1 MRVDLDDVEG
11 GEPASLPRFQRA
23 SFQARRLSRLTY
35 VLGGMGVVG
44 LVVSL
49 FVDLFSPNSLWT
61 AVLTNSAASLLV
73 LASALQSA
81 LVVALWRAQVLAP
94 AEATGESA
102 AEDAPE
108 PGWYDRLLARIGGA
122 GASMVGQIGVPV
134 FWLAGWSL
142 LALISISMIWNLTLV
157 GTSVGLVGSVVAGL
171 LLLIA
176 FGLLVLE
183 RQFSNE
189 SEAGWPEA
197 EQLAQ
202 IAKVA
207 IGTLLVAAFC
217 LFFSSPDR
225 VWPARLAVLIGL
237 LPGLVAVELLTRAL
251 LSVFSPRNERLE
263 PRLVASSFVAGLLR
277 WPPRPLTALQNE
289 LHNRFGIDLR
299 QVWAFTYMRRAF
311 VPVLAVI
318 VLLGWALSGVHEI
331 PIQGR
336 GIYERFGKPV
346 EVMGPGLHA
355 GLPWPFGTVLPVENG
370 VVHELATS
378 VSEDASGKDNT
389 VKTSNA
395 KSANAEQTL
404 DTAEGPPPT
413 VANRL
418 WDATHINDKSQVI
431 ASGSGDKQSF
441 QIVNMDVRFVYRIGL
456 NDEAAMAATY
466 NSADIPSL
474 IRSTASRVL
483 VHDFASRTLDEL
495 LGEQRTDLADDI
507 GSAVQRDLKKLDSGV
522 EILATVVES
531 IHPPAGAAN
540 AYHSVQA
547 AQISAQSLIARERG
561 AAADQANLAQ
571 LHASIAHDQAAAT
584 SREVMAT
591 AQSADLRF
599 TAEQQGYAKA
609 GQAFLLE
616 QYLSQLTQGMTHA
629 KLLVLDH
636 RLGGSSA
643 PTIDLRSFTLPV
655 DPAAS
660 PKSAEQPLAE

>member
-1 MRVDLDDVEG
+1 MRVDLDVEG
-11 GEPASLPRFQRA
+11 VEPARLPRFQRA

-35 VLGGMGVVG
+35 VLGGLGVMG
-44 LVVSL
+44 LVASL

-81 LVVALWRAQVLAP
+81 WVVALWRAQVLVPVEAGSEP
-94 AEATGESA
+94 DAEEA
-102 AEDAPE
+102 AE
-108 PGWYDRLLARIGGA
+108 PGWYDRLLSRIGGA
-122 GASMVGQIGVPV
+122 GVSMAGQIGVPV

-142 LALISISMIWNLTLV
+142 LALISISMIWNLNLV
-157 GTSVGLVGSVVAGL
+157 GTSVGLTGSVVAGL
-171 LLLIA
+171 LLLVA

-189 SEAGWPEA
+189 SEASWPEA

-277 WPPRPLTALQNE
+277 WPPRPLMALQNE

-299 QVWAFTYMRRAF
+299 QIWAFTYMRRAF
-311 VPVLAVI
+311 LPVLAVI
-318 VLLGWALSGVHEI
+318 VALGWALSGVHEI
-331 PIQGR
+331 PMQGR

-346 EVMGPGLHA
+346 EVMGPGLHV
-355 GLPWPFGTVLPVENG
+355 GLPWPFGTVLAVENG

-378 VSEDASGKDNT
+378 VSEGGSGKD
-389 VKTSNA
+389 A
-395 KSANAEQTL
+395 AAQPMPDL
-404 DTAEGPPPT
+404 AEGPPPT
-413 VANRL
+413 TANRL

-456 NDEAAMAATY
+456 SDEAAMAATY

-474 IRSTASRVL
+474 IRSTASRIL

-495 LGEQRTDLADDI
+495 LGEQRTDLANDI

-540 AYHSVQA
+540 AYHAVQA

-561 AAADQANLAQ
+561 AAADKANLAQ
-571 LHASIAHDQAAAT
+571 LHASIAHDQAAAN

-636 RLGGSSA
+636 RLGGTSA

-660 PKSAEQPLAE
+660 SKSAEQPLAE

>member
-1 MRVDLDDVEG
+1 MRVDLDVEG
-11 GEPASLPRFQRA
+11 AAPASLPRFQRA
-23 SFQARRLSRLTY
+23 SFQVRRLSRLTY
-35 VLGGMGVVG
+35 VLGAMGVIG

-73 LASALQSA
+73 LAAATQSA
-81 LVVALWRAQVLAP
+81 QVVALWRARVIAP
-94 AEATGESA
+94 DAEALA
-102 AEDAPE
+102 ADDDAGAE
-108 PGWYDRLLARIGGA
+108 EQGWYDRLLARIGGA
-122 GASMVGQIGVPV
+122 GTSMVGQIGAPV
-134 FWLAGWSL
+134 FWLAGWAL
-142 LALISISMIWNLTLV
+142 LALISISLVWNLTLV
-157 GTSVGLVGSVVAGL
+157 GTSVGLSGNVVGGL
-171 LLLIA
+171 LLLIG

-189 SEAGWPEA
+189 SEASWPEA

-202 IAKVA
+202 ISRAA

-217 LFFSSPDR
+217 LFFSSVDR

-237 LPGLVAVELLTRAL
+237 LPGLVAVELLIRAL
-251 LSVFSPRNERLE
+251 LSIFSPRNERLE
-263 PRLVASSFVAGLLR
+263 PRLVASSFAAGLLR

-299 QVWAFTYMRRAF
+299 QIWAFTYMRRAF
-311 VPVLAVI
+311 LPVTAVI
-318 VLLGWALSGVHEI
+318 VALGWALSGVHEI
-331 PIQGR
+331 PMQGR

-346 EVMGPGLHA
+346 EVLGPGLHA

-378 VSEDASGKDNT
+378 VSEGGKPEN
-389 VKTSNA
+389 S
-395 KSANAEQTL
+395 SAEQAL
-404 DTAEGPPPT
+404 DPAEGPPPT

-456 NDEAAMAATY
+456 DDQAAMAATY

-495 LGEQRTDLADDI
+495 LGEQRTDLAADI
-507 GSAVQRDLKKLDSGV
+507 GTAVARDLKKLDSGV

-540 AYHSVQA
+540 AYHAVQA
-547 AQISAQSLIARERG
+547 AQINAQALISRERG

-571 LHASIAHDQAAAT
+571 LHASVAHDQAAAN

-599 TAEQQGYAKA
+599 GAEQQGYAKA

-616 QYLSQLTQGMTHA
+616 QYLSQLTLGMTHA

-660 PKSAEQPLAE
+660 PKSVEQPSAE

>member
-1 MRVDLDDVEG
+1 MRVDLDVEG
-11 GEPASLPRFQRA
+11 AEPASLPRFQRA

-35 VLGGMGVVG
+35 VLGAMGVLG

-61 AVLTNSAASLLV
+61 AVITNSAASLLV
-73 LASALQSA
+73 LAAALQSA
-81 LVVALWRAQVLAP
+81 QVVALWRAHVIAP
-94 AEATGESA
+94 DEAVISVEEQAEIE
-102 AEDAPE
+102 E
-108 PGWYDRLLARIGGA
+108 PGWYDRLLGRIGGA
-122 GASMVGQIGVPV
+122 GTSMVGQIGAPV
-134 FWLAGWSL
+134 FWLAGWAL
-142 LALISISMIWNLTLV
+142 LALISISMIWNMALV
-157 GTSVGLVGSVVAGL
+157 GSSVGLTGSVVGGV
-171 LLLIA
+171 LLLIG

-189 SEAGWPEA
+189 SEASWPEA

-202 IAKVA
+202 ISRVA
-207 IGTLLVAAFC
+207 IGTLLIAAFC
-217 LFFSSPDR
+217 LFFSSADR

-237 LPGLVAVELLTRAL
+237 LPGLVAVELLIRAL
-251 LSVFSPRNERLE
+251 LSIFSPRNERLE

-299 QVWAFTYMRRAF
+299 QIWAFTYMRRAF
-311 VPVLAVI
+311 LPVMAVI
-318 VLLGWALSGVHEI
+318 IALGWALSGVHEI
-331 PIQGR
+331 PMQGR

-378 VSEDASGKDNT
+378 VSEGAST
-389 VKTSNA
+389 
-395 KSANAEQTL
+395 ERTL
-404 DTAEGPPPT
+404 DPAEGPPPA

-456 NDEAAMAATY
+456 DDQAAMAATY

-495 LGEQRTDLADDI
+495 LGEQRTDLAADI
-507 GSAVQRDLKKLDSGV
+507 GNAVARDLKKLDSGV

-540 AYHSVQA
+540 AYHAVQA
-547 AQISAQSLIARERG
+547 AQISAQALIARERG

-571 LHASIAHDQAAAT
+571 LHASIAHDQAAAN
-584 SREVMAT
+584 SREVMST

-599 TAEQQGYAKA
+599 GAEQQGYAKA

-616 QYLSQLTQGMTHA
+616 QYLSQMTLGMTHA

-655 DPAAS
+655 DPAS
-660 PKSAEQPLAE
+660 SKSAEQPSAE

>member
-1 MRVDLDDVEG
+1 MRVDLDDEG
-11 GEPASLPRFQRA
+11 VAPASLPRFQ
-23 SFQARRLSRLTY
+23 QAAVQSRRLSRLTY
-35 VLGGMGVVG
+35 LTGAMGVIG

-73 LASALQSA
+73 LAAALQSA
-81 LVVALWRAQVLAP
+81 HVVSQWRVGVIAPPESIRTDEEALLHSEEQ
-94 AEATGESA
+94 
-102 AEDAPE
+102 
-108 PGWYDRLLARIGGA
+108 GWYDRVLGRISGA
-122 GASMVGQIGVPV
+122 GTSMVGQVGLPV
-134 FWLAGWSL
+134 FWLAGWAL
-142 LALISISMIWNLTLV
+142 LSLISIGLIWNLALS
-157 GTSVGLVGSVVAGL
+157 GSNVGLVGNVVGGL
-171 LLLIA
+171 LLLIGFA
-176 FGLLVLE
+176 LLVLE

-189 SEAGWPEA
+189 SEASWPEA

-202 IAKVA
+202 MTKVA
-207 IGTLLVAAFC
+207 IGTLLVTAFC
-217 LFFSSPDR
+217 LFFSSVDR

-263 PRLVASSFVAGLLR
+263 PRLIATSFVAGLLR
-277 WPPRPLTALQNE
+277 WPPRPLLALQNE

-299 QVWAFTYMRRAF
+299 QIWAFTYMRRAF
-311 VPVLAVI
+311 LPVLVVI
-318 VLLGWALSGVHEI
+318 VGLGWLLSGVHEI
-331 PIQGR
+331 PMQGR

-346 EVMGPGLHA
+346 EVLEPGLHA
-355 GLPWPFGTVLPVENG
+355 GLPWPFGTVLAVENG

-378 VSEDASGKDNT
+378 VSEGAG
-389 VKTSNA
+389 
-395 KSANAEQTL
+395 AEQIL
-404 DTAEGPPPT
+404 DPAEGPPPAI
-413 VANRL
+413 ANRL

-456 NDEAAMAATY
+456 TDEAALAATY

-495 LGEQRTDLADDI
+495 LGEQRNDLAADI
-507 GSAVQRDLKKLDSGV
+507 GDAVQRDLKKLDSGV

-540 AYHSVQA
+540 AYHAVQA
-547 AQISAQSLIARERG
+547 AQISAQALIARERG
-561 AAADQANLAQ
+561 AAADQANVAQ
-571 LHASIAHDQAAAT
+571 LHASMAHDQAAAT

-591 AQSADLRF
+591 AQGADLRF
-599 TAEQQGYAKA
+599 SAEQQGYAKA

-616 QYLSQLTQGMTHA
+616 QYLSQLTQGLTHA

-636 RLGGSSA
+636 RLGGTSA

-660 PKSAEQPLAE
+660 TQSADQPSAE

>member
-1 MRVDLDDVEG
+1 MRVDLDVEG
-11 GEPASLPRFQRA
+11 AEPASLPRFQRA
-23 SFQARRLSRLTY
+23 SFQAGRLSRLTS
-35 VLGGMGVVG
+35 VLGAMGVLG

-61 AVLTNSAASLLV
+61 AVLTTSAASLLV
-73 LASALQSA
+73 LAAALQSA
-81 LVVALWRAQVLAP
+81 QVVALWRAHVIAP
-94 AEATGESA
+94 DQAVVVVDEQGET
-102 AEDAPE
+102 EE
-108 PGWYDRLLARIGGA
+108 PGWYDRLLGRIGGA
-122 GASMVGQIGVPV
+122 GTSMVGQIGAPV
-134 FWLAGWSL
+134 FWLAGWAL
-142 LALISISMIWNLTLV
+142 LALISISLIWNMALI
-157 GTSVGLVGSVVAGL
+157 GTSVGLTGSVVGGL
-171 LLLIA
+171 LLLIG

-189 SEAGWPEA
+189 SEASWPEA

-202 IAKVA
+202 ISRVA
-207 IGTLLVAAFC
+207 IGTLLIAAFC
-217 LFFSSPDR
+217 LFFSSADR

-237 LPGLVAVELLTRAL
+237 LPGLVAVELLVRAL
-251 LSVFSPRNERLE
+251 LSIFSPRNERLE

-299 QVWAFTYMRRAF
+299 QIWAFTYMRRAF
-311 VPVLAVI
+311 LPVMAVI
-318 VLLGWALSGVHEI
+318 VALGWALSGVHEI
-331 PIQGR
+331 PMQGR

-378 VSEDASGKDNT
+378 VSE
-389 VKTSNA
+389 
-395 KSANAEQTL
+395 SANTEQTL
-404 DTAEGPPPT
+404 DPAEGPPPA

-431 ASGSGDKQSF
+431 ASGAGDKQSF

-456 NDEAAMAATY
+456 DDQAAMAATY

-495 LGEQRTDLADDI
+495 LGEQRTDLAADI
-507 GSAVQRDLKKLDSGV
+507 GNAVARDLKKLDSGV

-540 AYHSVQA
+540 AYHAVQA
-547 AQISAQSLIARERG
+547 AQISAQALIARERG

-571 LHASIAHDQAAAT
+571 LHASISHDQAAAN
-584 SREVMAT
+584 SREVMST

-599 TAEQQGYAKA
+599 SAEQQGYAKA

-616 QYLSQLTQGMTHA
+616 QYLSQLTLGMTHA

-636 RLGGSSA
+636 RLGGTSA
-643 PTIDLRSFTLPV
+643 PTIDLRSFTLPA
-655 DPAAS
+655 DPAS
-660 PKSAEQPLAE
+660 STSAEQPSAE

>member
-1 MRVDLDDVEG
+1 MRVDLDDEG
-11 GEPASLPRFQRA
+11 VAPASLPRFQ
-23 SFQARRLSRLTY
+23 QAAVQSRRLSRLTY
-35 VLGGMGVVG
+35 LTGAMGVIG

-73 LASALQSA
+73 LAAALQSA
-81 LVVALWRAQVLAP
+81 HVVSQWRVGVISPPESIRTDEEALLHSEEQ
-94 AEATGESA
+94 
-102 AEDAPE
+102 
-108 PGWYDRLLARIGGA
+108 GWYDRVLGHISGA
-122 GASMVGQIGVPV
+122 GTSMVGQVGLPV
-134 FWLAGWSL
+134 FWLAGWAL
-142 LALISISMIWNLTLV
+142 LSLISIGLIWNLALS
-157 GTSVGLVGSVVAGL
+157 GSNVGLVGNVVGGL
-171 LLLIA
+171 LLLIGFA
-176 FGLLVLE
+176 LLVLE

-189 SEAGWPEA
+189 SEASWPEA

-202 IAKVA
+202 MTKVA
-207 IGTLLVAAFC
+207 IGTLLVTAFC
-217 LFFSSPDR
+217 LFFSSVDR

-237 LPGLVAVELLTRAL
+237 LPGLVAVELLTRGL

-263 PRLVASSFVAGLLR
+263 PRLIATSFVAGLLR
-277 WPPRPLTALQNE
+277 WPPRPLLALQNE

-299 QVWAFTYMRRAF
+299 QIWAFTYMRRAF
-311 VPVLAVI
+311 LPVLVVI
-318 VLLGWALSGVHEI
+318 VGLGWLLSGVHEI
-331 PIQGR
+331 PMQGR

-346 EVMGPGLHA
+346 EVLEPGLHA
-355 GLPWPFGTVLPVENG
+355 GLPWPFGTVLAVENG

-378 VSEDASGKDNT
+378 VSEGAG
-389 VKTSNA
+389 
-395 KSANAEQTL
+395 AEQTV
-404 DTAEGPPPT
+404 DPAEGPPPAI
-413 VANRL
+413 ANRL

-456 NDEAAMAATY
+456 TDEAALAATY

-495 LGEQRTDLADDI
+495 LGEQRNDLAADI
-507 GSAVQRDLKKLDSGV
+507 GDAVQRDLKKLDSGV

-540 AYHSVQA
+540 AYHAVQA
-547 AQISAQSLIARERG
+547 AQISAQALIARERG
-561 AAADQANLAQ
+561 AAADQANVAQ
-571 LHASIAHDQAAAT
+571 LHASMAHDQAAAT

-591 AQSADLRF
+591 AQGADLRF
-599 TAEQQGYAKA
+599 SAEQQGYAKA

-616 QYLSQLTQGMTHA
+616 QYLSQLTQGLTHA

-636 RLGGSSA
+636 RLGGTSV

-660 PKSAEQPLAE
+660 TQSADQPSAE

>member
-1 MRVDLDDVEG
+1 MRVDLDDEG
-11 GEPASLPRFQRA
+11 VAPASLPRFQ
-23 SFQARRLSRLTY
+23 QAAVQSRRLSRLTY
-35 VLGGMGVVG
+35 LTGAMGVIG

-73 LASALQSA
+73 LAAALQSA
-81 LVVALWRAQVLAP
+81 HVVSQWRVGVISPPESIRTDEEALLHSEEQ
-94 AEATGESA
+94 
-102 AEDAPE
+102 
-108 PGWYDRLLARIGGA
+108 GWYDRVLGRISGA
-122 GASMVGQIGVPV
+122 GTSLVGQVGLPV
-134 FWLAGWSL
+134 FWLAGWAL
-142 LALISISMIWNLTLV
+142 LSLISIGLIWNLALS
-157 GTSVGLVGSVVAGL
+157 GSNVGLVGNVVGGL
-171 LLLIA
+171 LLLIGFA
-176 FGLLVLE
+176 LLVLE

-189 SEAGWPEA
+189 SEASWPEA

-202 IAKVA
+202 MTKVA
-207 IGTLLVAAFC
+207 IGTLLVTAFC
-217 LFFSSPDR
+217 LFFSSVDR

-263 PRLVASSFVAGLLR
+263 PRLIATSFVAGLLR
-277 WPPRPLTALQNE
+277 WPPRPLLALQNE

-299 QVWAFTYMRRAF
+299 QIWAFTYMRRAF
-311 VPVLAVI
+311 LPVLVVI
-318 VLLGWALSGVHEI
+318 VGLGWLLSGVHEI
-331 PIQGR
+331 PMQGR

-346 EVMGPGLHA
+346 EVLEPGLHA
-355 GLPWPFGTVLPVENG
+355 GLPWPFGTVLAVENG

-378 VSEDASGKDNT
+378 VSEGAG
-389 VKTSNA
+389 
-395 KSANAEQTL
+395 AEQTL
-404 DTAEGPPPT
+404 DPAEGPPPAI
-413 VANRL
+413 ANRL

-456 NDEAAMAATY
+456 TDEAALAATY

-495 LGEQRTDLADDI
+495 LGEQRNDLAADI
-507 GSAVQRDLKKLDSGV
+507 GDAVQRDLKKLDSGV

-540 AYHSVQA
+540 AYHAVQA
-547 AQISAQSLIARERG
+547 AQISAQALIARERG
-561 AAADQANLAQ
+561 AAADQANVAQ
-571 LHASIAHDQAAAT
+571 LHASMAHDQAAAT

-591 AQSADLRF
+591 AQGADLRF
-599 TAEQQGYAKA
+599 SAEQQGYAKA

-616 QYLSQLTQGMTHA
+616 QYLSQLTQGLTHA

-636 RLGGSSA
+636 RLGGTSA

-660 PKSAEQPLAE
+660 TQSADQPSAE

>member
-1 MRVDLDDVEG
+1 MRVDLDDEG
-11 GEPASLPRFQRA
+11 VAPASLPRFQ
-23 SFQARRLSRLTY
+23 QAAVQSRRLSRLTY
-35 VLGGMGVVG
+35 LTGAMGVIG

-73 LASALQSA
+73 LAAALQSA
-81 LVVALWRAQVLAP
+81 HVVSQWRAGVIAP
-94 AEATGESA
+94 PESIRTDEEALLHSE
-102 AEDAPE
+102 EQ
-108 PGWYDRLLARIGGA
+108 GWYDRVLGRISGA
-122 GASMVGQIGVPV
+122 GTSMVGQVGLPV
-134 FWLAGWSL
+134 FWLAGWAL
-142 LALISISMIWNLTLV
+142 LSLISIGLIWNLALS
-157 GTSVGLVGSVVAGL
+157 GSNVGLVGNVVGGL
-171 LLLIA
+171 LLLIGFA
-176 FGLLVLE
+176 LLVLE

-189 SEAGWPEA
+189 SEASWPEA

-202 IAKVA
+202 ITKVA
-207 IGTLLVAAFC
+207 IGTLLVTAFC
-217 LFFSSPDR
+217 LFFSSVDR

-263 PRLVASSFVAGLLR
+263 PRLIATSFVAGLLR
-277 WPPRPLTALQNE
+277 WPPRPLLALQNE

-299 QVWAFTYMRRAF
+299 QIWAFTYMRRAF
-311 VPVLAVI
+311 LPVLVVI
-318 VLLGWALSGVHEI
+318 VGLGWLLSGVHEI
-331 PIQGR
+331 PMQGR

-346 EVMGPGLHA
+346 EVLEPGLHA
-355 GLPWPFGTVLPVENG
+355 GLPWPFGTVLAVENG

-378 VSEDASGKDNT
+378 VSEGAG
-389 VKTSNA
+389 
-395 KSANAEQTL
+395 AEQTL
-404 DTAEGPPPT
+404 DPAEGPPPAI
-413 VANRL
+413 ANRL

-456 NDEAAMAATY
+456 TDEAALAATY

-495 LGEQRTDLADDI
+495 LGEQRNDLAADI
-507 GSAVQRDLKKLDSGV
+507 GDAVQRDLKKLDSGV

-540 AYHSVQA
+540 AYHAVQA
-547 AQISAQSLIARERG
+547 AQISAQALIARERG
-561 AAADQANLAQ
+561 AAADQANVAQ
-571 LHASIAHDQAAAT
+571 LHASMAHDQAAAT

-591 AQSADLRF
+591 AQGADLRF
-599 TAEQQGYAKA
+599 SAEQQGYAKA

-616 QYLSQLTQGMTHA
+616 QYFSQLTQGLTHA

-636 RLGGSSA
+636 RLGGTSA

-660 PKSAEQPLAE
+660 TQSADQPSAE

>member
-1 MRVDLDDVEG
+1 MRVDLDVEG
-11 GEPASLPRFQRA
+11 AEPASLPRFQRA
-23 SFQARRLSRLTY
+23 SFQVRRLSRLTY
-35 VLGGMGVVG
+35 VLGAMGVLG

-61 AVLTNSAASLLV
+61 AVLTNSAASLLL
-73 LASALQSA
+73 LAAALQSA
-81 LVVALWRAQVLAP
+81 QVVALWRAQVIAPDEAVVVVDEP
-94 AEATGESA
+94 AETE
-102 AEDAPE
+102 E
-108 PGWYDRLLARIGGA
+108 PGWYDRLLGRIGGA
-122 GASMVGQIGVPV
+122 GTSMVGQIGAPV
-134 FWLAGWSL
+134 FWLAGWAL
-142 LALISISMIWNLTLV
+142 LALISISMIWNMA
-157 GTSVGLVGSVVAGL
+157 LVGSNVGLTGSVVGGL
-171 LLLIA
+171 LLLIG

-189 SEAGWPEA
+189 SEASWPEA

-202 IAKVA
+202 ISRVA
-207 IGTLLVAAFC
+207 IGTLLIAAFC
-217 LFFSSPDR
+217 LFFSSADR

-237 LPGLVAVELLTRAL
+237 LPGLVAVELLIRAL
-251 LSVFSPRNERLE
+251 LSIFSPRNERLE
-263 PRLVASSFVAGLLR
+263 PRLVATSFVAGLLR

-299 QVWAFTYMRRAF
+299 QIWAFTYMRRAF
-311 VPVLAVI
+311 LPVMAVI
-318 VLLGWALSGVHEI
+318 VALGWALSGVHEI
-331 PIQGR
+331 PMQGR

-378 VSEDASGKDNT
+378 VSEGAST
-389 VKTSNA
+389 
-395 KSANAEQTL
+395 EQTL
-404 DTAEGPPPT
+404 DPAEGPPPA

-456 NDEAAMAATY
+456 DDEAAMAATY

-495 LGEQRTDLADDI
+495 LGEQRTDLAADI
-507 GSAVQRDLKKLDSGV
+507 GNAVARDLKKLDSGV

-540 AYHSVQA
+540 AYHAVQA
-547 AQISAQSLIARERG
+547 AQISAQALIARERG

-571 LHASIAHDQAAAT
+571 LHASIAHDQAAAN
-584 SREVMAT
+584 SREVMST

-599 TAEQQGYAKA
+599 SAEQQGYAKA

-616 QYLSQLTQGMTHA
+616 QYLSQLTLGMTHA

-636 RLGGSSA
+636 RLGGTSA

-655 DPAAS
+655 DPAS
-660 PKSAEQPLAE
+660 STSAEQPSAE

>member
-1 MRVDLDDVEG
+1 MRVDLDVEG
-11 GEPASLPRFQRA
+11 AAPASLPRFQRA
-23 SFQARRLSRLTY
+23 NLQARRLSRLTY
-35 VLGGMGVVG
+35 VLGSMGVLG

-81 LVVALWRAQVLAP
+81 QVVALWRARVIAPDDALA
-94 AEATGESA
+94 ANADETVEADEQ
-102 AEDAPE
+102 
-108 PGWYDRLLARIGGA
+108 GWYDRLLGRIGGA
-122 GASMVGQIGVPV
+122 GTSMVGQIGAPV
-134 FWLAGWSL
+134 FWLAGWVL
-142 LALISISMIWNLTLV
+142 LALISISMIWNMGLI
-157 GTSVGLVGSVVAGL
+157 GSDVGLVGSIVGGL
-171 LLLIA
+171 LLLIG

-189 SEAGWPEA
+189 SEASWPEA

-202 IAKVA
+202 ITRVA
-207 IGTLLVAAFC
+207 IGTLLIAAFC
-217 LFFSSPDR
+217 LFFSAVDR

-237 LPGLVAVELLTRAL
+237 LPGLVALELFIRAL
-251 LSVFSPRNERLE
+251 LSIFSPRNERLE
-263 PRLVASSFVAGLLR
+263 PRMVASSFVAGLLR
-277 WPPRPLTALQNE
+277 WPPRPLMALQNE

-299 QVWAFTYMRRAF
+299 QIWAFTYMRRAF
-311 VPVLAVI
+311 LPVLAVI
-318 VLLGWALSGVHEI
+318 VALGWALSGVHEI
-331 PIQGR
+331 PMQGR

-355 GLPWPFGTVLPVENG
+355 GLPWPFGTMLAVENG

-378 VSEDASGKDNT
+378 VSEGAS
-389 VKTSNA
+389 S
-395 KSANAEQTL
+395 EQAL
-404 DTAEGPPPT
+404 DPAEGPPPA

-441 QIVNMDVRFVYRIGL
+441 QIVNMDVRFVYRVGL
-456 NDEAAMAATY
+456 SDEAAMAATY

-495 LGEQRTDLADDI
+495 LGEQRTDLAADI
-507 GSAVQRDLKKLDSGV
+507 GDAVQRDLKKLDSGV

-540 AYHSVQA
+540 AYHAVQA
-547 AQISAQSLIARERG
+547 AQISAQALISRERG
-561 AAADQANLAQ
+561 AAADKANLAQ
-571 LHASIAHDQAAAT
+571 LHASIAHDQAAAN
-584 SREVMAT
+584 SRETMAT
-591 AQSADLRF
+591 AQGADLRF

-616 QYLSQLTQGMTHA
+616 QYLSQLTLGMTHA

-636 RLGGSSA
+636 RLGGTSA

-655 DPAAS
+655 DPSAS
-660 PKSAEQPLAE
+660 PKSAEQPSAE

>member
-1 MRVDLDDVEG
+1 MRVDLDDEG
-11 GEPASLPRFQRA
+11 VAPVSLPRFQ
-23 SFQARRLSRLTY
+23 QAAVQSRRLSRLTY
-35 VLGGMGVVG
+35 LTGAMGVIG

-73 LASALQSA
+73 LAAALQSA
-81 LVVALWRAQVLAP
+81 HVVSQWRAGVIAP
-94 AEATGESA
+94 PSA
-102 AEDAPE
+102 AASDDEALLHGE
-108 PGWYDRLLARIGGA
+108 ELGWYDRVLGRISGA
-122 GASMVGQIGVPV
+122 GTSMVGQVGLPV
-134 FWLAGWSL
+134 FWLAGWAL
-142 LALISISMIWNLTLV
+142 LSLISIGLIWNLALS
-157 GTSVGLVGSVVAGL
+157 GSNVGLVGNVVGGL
-171 LLLIA
+171 LLLVA
-176 FGLLVLE
+176 FALLVLE

-189 SEAGWPEA
+189 SEASWPEA

-202 IAKVA
+202 ITKVA
-207 IGTLLVAAFC
+207 VGTLLVTAFC
-217 LFFSSPDR
+217 LFFSSVDR
-225 VWPARLAVLIGL
+225 LWPARLAVLIGL
-237 LPGLVAVELLTRAL
+237 LPGLVAVEFLIRAL

-263 PRLVASSFVAGLLR
+263 PRLIASSFVAGLLR
-277 WPPRPLTALQNE
+277 WPPRPLLALQNE

-299 QVWAFTYMRRAF
+299 QIWAFTYMRRAF
-311 VPVLAVI
+311 LPVLAVI
-318 VLLGWALSGVHEI
+318 VGLGWLLSGVHEI
-331 PIQGR
+331 PMQGR

-346 EVMGPGLHA
+346 EVLGPGLHA
-355 GLPWPFGTVLPVENG
+355 GLPWPFGTVLAVENG

-378 VSEDASGKDNT
+378 VSEGAG
-389 VKTSNA
+389 V
-395 KSANAEQTL
+395 EQTL
-404 DTAEGPPPT
+404 DPAEGPPPAI
-413 VANRL
+413 ANRL

-456 NDEAAMAATY
+456 TDEAALAATY

-495 LGEQRTDLADDI
+495 LGEQRNDLAADI
-507 GSAVQRDLKKLDSGV
+507 GDAVQRDLKKLDSGV

-540 AYHSVQA
+540 AYHAVQA
-547 AQISAQSLIARERG
+547 AQISAQALIARERG
-561 AAADQANLAQ
+561 AAADQANVAQ
-571 LHASIAHDQAAAT
+571 LHASMAHDQAAAT

-591 AQSADLRF
+591 AQGADLRF
-599 TAEQQGYAKA
+599 SAEQQGYAKA

-616 QYLSQLTQGMTHA
+616 QYFSQLTQGLTHA

-636 RLGGSSA
+636 RLGGTSA

-660 PKSAEQPLAE
+660 TPSAEQPSAE